1 VATTSWVN
9 QLGNNQPKY
18 NRFVYGYSF
27 DIPAGKTLE
36 SITLPNN
43 SDVGILGMALIPA
56 PSVPTS
62 APQNL
67 TATPVSINGLD
78 IAWSRPEE
86 VYGGSGTQITYE
98 VAVVQGT
105 LSYTEDTTA
114 TTLSLPQGLLL
125 GNPYTVTVLPKTQY
139 GDGTPASLTQVY
151 PV

>member
-1 VATTSWVN
+1 M
-9 QLGNNQPKY
+9 
-18 NRFVYGYSF
+18 YGYSF

-43 SDVGILGMALIPA
+43 SDVGILGMALIPLIE
-56 PSVPTS
+56 PSS

-67 TATPVSINGLD
+67 TATPVSLNGLD

-98 VAVVQGT
+98 VTVVQGT

-114 TTLSLPQGLLL
+114 TALSLPQGLVL
-125 GNPYTVTVLPKTQY
+125 GTSYTVTVLPKTQY
-139 GDGTPASLTQVY
+139 GDGTPATLTQVY